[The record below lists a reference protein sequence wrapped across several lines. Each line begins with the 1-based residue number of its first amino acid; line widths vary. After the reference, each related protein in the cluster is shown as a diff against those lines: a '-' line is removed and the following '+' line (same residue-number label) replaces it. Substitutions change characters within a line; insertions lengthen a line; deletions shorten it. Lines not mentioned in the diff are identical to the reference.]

1 MRAEDVKLKL
11 LQIEEC
17 HADFTVV
24 LSGKSSKKVHGLYK
38 VESAEIVIHNRNF
51 TEENALMYT
60 AIHEYAHH
68 LHFTDRD
75 ERKRPNAKRSH
86 TIAYRTILHR
96 LLGKAQA
103 IGAYQ
108 NIFNSSNE
116 FQSLTKKIKD
126 HYLVKNGQIMKDFGK
141 LLLEAMALCE
151 QNQASF
157 DDYVEREL
165 SLHRTQAQSIMRVYA
180 LDVDPHVGFENM
192 KIISTVRDP
201 QKRAQVQEMLTTGQ
215 SQDQARAFIRETQ
228 KPTEIDPSEILAAEK
243 RRIEKR
249 LEQLQKRLQEID
261 EKLSHHTEE

>member
-1 MRAEDVKLKL
+1 MRAEDVKSKL

-17 HADFTVV
+17 VADFTVV

-38 VESAEIVIHNRNF
+38 LESAEIIIHNRNF
-51 TEENALMYT
+51 TDDNALMYT

-68 LHFTDRD
+68 LHFTDSD
-75 ERKRPNAKRSH
+75 ETKRPSVKRSH

-103 IGAYQ
+103 IGVYQ
-108 NIFNSSNE
+108 NVFGTSHE

-151 QNQASF
+151 QNQVNF

-192 KIISTVRDP
+192 KIISSVRDS

-215 SQDQARAFIRETQ
+215 SQDQARAFIRENL
-228 KPTEIDPSEILAAEK
+228 KSTEIDPAKSLAAEK

-261 EKLSHHTEE
+261 AKLLHNTQE